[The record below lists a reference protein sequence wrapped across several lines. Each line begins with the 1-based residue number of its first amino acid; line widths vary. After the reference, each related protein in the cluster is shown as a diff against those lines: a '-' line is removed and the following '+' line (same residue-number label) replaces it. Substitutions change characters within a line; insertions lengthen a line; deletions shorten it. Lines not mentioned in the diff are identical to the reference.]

1 MELFQDQKD
10 GGISLMLGGKVIVI
24 DIDLAVD
31 TKDPANPTVEVTNLK
46 TAYAI
51 PNTSS
56 QGASTSLDGLLRDSV
71 SAFLTEVQKP
81 DETMSPREAARL
93 GQNIRSHLSYLVM
106 LDRLAALNTGAG
118 IQWFADVD
126 TQSSLLELFS
136 KIESEAVAS

>member
-1 MELFQDQKD
+1 MEIFQDHKD

-24 DIDLAVD
+24 DIDLSVD
-31 TKDPANPTVEVTNLK
+31 TKDPANPTLKVTNVK

-71 SAFLTEVQKP
+71 SAFLTEVQKS
-81 DETMSPREAARL
+81 DEFMSSREAARL
-93 GQNIRSHLSYLVM
+93 GQNIRGHLSYLVM
-106 LDRLAALNTGAG
+106 LDQLAALNTGAG

-126 TQSSLLELFS
+126 AQSSLLELFS
-136 KIESEAVAS
+136 KVESEAVAS